1 MLVLISA
8 KANLTFPATE
18 FYIGILFLLIGPQK
32 SISVIGIFIWESLGK
47 TYEDRWV
54 LVCNLVSTKIQ
65 P

>member
-47 TYEDRWV
+47 TYGDRWH
-54 LVCNLVSTKIQ
+54 
-65 P
+65 